1 MVELLARHAEDV
13 KLEKTCIKADSAI
26 NKKKLATYGFVEV
39 IGSPRPFVSA
49 QVRSDIGIYDPRI
62 GYPPHQHKAEEIY
75 TVLAG
80 GAEYRLDG
88 QPPRYAQPG
97 DLVFVLSML
106 THSFYTSDEAIVV
119 YFIWQAGYLRVVSTF
134 I

>member
-1 MVELLARHAEDV
+1 M
-13 KLEKTCIKADSAI
+13 
-26 NKKKLATYGFVEV
+26 
-39 IGSPRPFVSA
+39 
-49 QVRSDIGIYDPRI
+49 RSDTRA
-62 GYPPHQHKAEEIY
+62 AEE
-75 TVLAG
+75 VEQL
-80 GAEYRLDG
+80 GADLILIKPIVWKEIPYRASNAIRE
-88 QPPRYAQPG
+88 RYAQPG